1 MHMTSQWRWLYHA
14 DDEQLLIKLAEG
26 LVHPAPFKASR
37 LVPLKPMDEPF
48 SLEDATNFQTLFDQL
63 EASDLVN
70 PQIAFTAA
78 LNHTIYQRFGRPQMP
93 QSWYFQT
100 AEEHY
105 VSDATTLTVGTL
117 VRLNSGLAESVCAV
131 VSSDG
136 EFAECMVL
144 AESFPLSDIKTL
156 PQYDVIKVMF
166 NRIQP
171 LNAQQKPSTSY
182 LRHA

>member
-1 MHMTSQWRWLYHA
+1 MTTQIRTTRVHMTSQWRWLYHA

-63 EASDLVN
+63 EASDLVS

-100 AEEHY
+100 AEIGRASCRER
-105 VSDATTLTVGTL
+105 VKLTMEVGE
-117 VRLNSGLAESVCAV
+117 LNRK
-131 VSSDG
+131 DNN
-136 EFAECMVL
+136 
-144 AESFPLSDIKTL
+144 DYK
-156 PQYDVIKVMF
+156 
-166 NRIQP
+166 
-171 LNAQQKPSTSY
+171 
-182 LRHA
+182 